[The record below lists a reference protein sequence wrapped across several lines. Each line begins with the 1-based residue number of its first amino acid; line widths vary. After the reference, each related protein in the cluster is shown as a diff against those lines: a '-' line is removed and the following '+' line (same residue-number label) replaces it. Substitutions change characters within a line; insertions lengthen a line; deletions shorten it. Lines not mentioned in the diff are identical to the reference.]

1 MKDYGTKKAIE
12 GAFHAGQRCL
22 IVEDLVTS
30 GMSVQ
35 ETVEPLE
42 VRGRGAVHWGLRCC
56 PFEGALMPG
65 ISECAGE
72 RRRWSHWRCAEEVFP
87 SRLLL
92 LVQEANSRWPQR
104 QHIAVAAVAHIAP
117 PSFSSLAAAEGGP
130 EGVGCGGAD

>member
-42 VRGRGAVHWGLRCC
+42 VRLWKGALHRGLRCC
-56 PFEGALMPG
+56 SLGGAVMPG
-65 ISECAGE
+65 ISE
-72 RRRWSHWRCAEEVFP
+72 
-87 SRLLL
+87 
-92 LVQEANSRWPQR
+92 
-104 QHIAVAAVAHIAP
+104 
-117 PSFSSLAAAEGGP
+117 
-130 EGVGCGGAD
+130 